1 MARFSINI
9 SSLYSKTLIQ
19 KKNPIFLSVFLS
31 TCFFALLFFVFLFF
45 SLLHLII
52 CLGKERERERE
63 RKSSKRKHFSFLF
76 FLSLAIAS
84 LLWLNISL
92 MLRWFSFYNFPNGGG
107 LVLINYTLIGNCWLV
122 TMMLHT
128 SFFLFFSLYFPCLL
142 LYLPAFLF
150 FSLSLS
156 LSLSRILLQRV
167 ITIFLEF
174 FCSVLLQFYPFI
186 LEWMDWILQP
196 TKTY

>member
-19 KKNPIFLSVFLS
+19 KKPYFSFFLFFFQLVSSLCFSFL
-31 TCFFALLFFVFLFF
+31 FVFLFF

-52 CLGKERERERE
+52 CLSKERE
-63 RKSSKRKHFSFLF
+63 RKSSKRKHFSF

-84 LLWLNISL
+84 LLWLNISFL
-92 MLRWFSFYNFPNGGG
+92 MLRWFSFYDFPNGG
-107 LVLINYTLIGNCWLV
+107 LVLINYILIGNCWLV

-128 SFFLFFSLYFPCLL
+128 GFFFSFLYIFLVS
-142 LYLPAFLF
+142 YSTFQLF

-156 LSLSRILLQRV
+156 L
-167 ITIFLEF
+167 EF
-174 FCSVLLQFYPFI
+174 FCSVFLQFYPFI
-186 LEWMDWILQP
+186 LRMNGLDFAI
-196 TKTY
+196 Y